1 MTRLPADKKKGT
13 EKKSTQVALKIMR
26 QEKERGNIIER
37 IASLTLMP
45 FLTLEQV
52 ILKMAKIIF
61 TFLQNHWILKT
72 TLLGH
77 LQGTEE

>member
-1 MTRLPADKKKGT
+1 
-13 EKKSTQVALKIMR
+13 MR

-52 ILKMAKIIF
+52 ILKMAEIIF
-61 TFLQNHWILKT
+61 TFLQNRWILKT

>member
-1 MTRLPADKKKGT
+1 
-13 EKKSTQVALKIMR
+13 MR
-26 QEKERGNIIER
+26 QEKERGNVIER
-37 IASLTLMP
+37 IASLILMP
-45 FLTLEQV
+45 FLTVEQV
-52 ILKMAKIIF
+52 ILKMTKIMF